1 MFIDKSEWRAQLS
14 VSNSVADKTL
24 ESETAKTTWHI
35 AKQKKREREKIKK
48 CFSRFTKREREKN
61 EDQKSEKK

>member
-1 MFIDKSEWRAQLS
+1 MFIDKSEWPAQLS

-35 AKQKKREREKIKK
+35 AKQKKRERENKK
-48 CFSRFTKREREKN
+48 MLFTFHKKREREK
-61 EDQKSEKK
+61 

>member
-1 MFIDKSEWRAQLS
+1 M
-14 VSNSVADKTL
+14 SNSVADKTL